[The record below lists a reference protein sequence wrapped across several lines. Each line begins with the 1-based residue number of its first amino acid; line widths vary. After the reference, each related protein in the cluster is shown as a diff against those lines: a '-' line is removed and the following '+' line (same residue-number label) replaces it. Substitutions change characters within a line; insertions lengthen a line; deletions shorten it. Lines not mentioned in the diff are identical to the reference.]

1 MDNVNLNRV
10 IRNMQRLGE
19 LRSQREATSERLD
32 AAQAELARLQKGRSA
47 ALLDRTDVEVDAW
60 EANIEKAQKA
70 VARETDRI
78 KALDTEIGAL
88 NAEAGAFGTDGALSA
103 AQDYLARAKVARAAG
118 EKIVLELYP
127 KAAKRVADLLATLTA
142 IERFIM
148 DANEMVTAA
157 GLDKS
162 MRVPPVNAARA
173 RPDVVIDAH
182 DVVEEVHDLERR
194 PIRVSG
200 GDFTGVV
207 ATEYPTKKVTRHVP
221 KEVIKFRPPYE
232 TLDGTCVLPPAR
244 DGELP
249 YWAPGSAAQR
259 EAIENADALVNAAI
273 K

>member
-1 MDNVNLNRV
+1 MDITLSTAT
-10 IRNMQRLGE
+10 RNMQRLSA
-19 LRSQREATSERLD
+19 LRAQRDAANERLD
-32 AAQAELARLQKGRSA
+32 AAQAELTRLQKGRSA
-47 ALLDRTDVEVDAW
+47 ALLDRADVEVDAW

-78 KALDTEIGAL
+78 KVLDTEIAAL
-88 NAEAGAFGTDGALSA
+88 NPDQTASALRA
-103 AQDYLARAKVARAAG
+103 RVDKAQAARAVG

-127 KAAKRVADLLATLTA
+127 KAAKKVGDLLTTLTA
-142 IERFIM
+142 IESFIQ
-148 DANEMVTAA
+148 DVNESLTAA
-157 GLDKS
+157 GADNV

-182 DVVEEVHDLERR
+182 AVVEEVHDLERR

-221 KEVIKFRPPYE
+221 KEVINFRPPYE

-249 YWAPGSAAQR
+249 YWAPQGVAR
-259 EAIENADALVNAAI
+259 RDAIANAESIVDAAI